1 MANRTIRWGA
11 GLLGV
16 LAVLAASFLFSAATA
31 QVVLRVGATPVPHA
45 EVLQLVQPVLAAEGI
60 QLQII
65 EFTDYVQP
73 NLALAAGD
81 LDANYF
87 QHIPYL
93 EQFSQDHGLDLTY
106 ITAVHIEPM
115 GLYSERLTSLDELP
129 RGASIA
135 IPNDPT
141 NGGRALLLLQSAGLI
156 RLDPAAGITATVLD
170 VVDNPLGLRFRE
182 LEAAQLPRVLPDVAA
197 AVINTNYALE
207 AGLNPMAD
215 ALVIEGSD
223 SPYVNVLAVRT
234 ADREN
239 PALQALARALTSEPV
254 REFLLERY
262 GGAVVPAF

>member
-1 MANRTIRWGA
+1 
-11 GLLGV
+11 
-16 LAVLAASFLFSAATA
+16 
-31 QVVLRVGATPVPHA
+31 
-45 EVLQLVQPVLAAEGI
+45 
-60 QLQII
+60 
-65 EFTDYVQP
+65 
-73 NLALAAGD
+73 
-81 LDANYF
+81 
-87 QHIPYL
+87 
-93 EQFSQDHGLDLTY
+93 
-106 ITAVHIEPM
+106 
-115 GLYSERLTSLDELP
+115 
-129 RGASIA
+129 
-135 IPNDPT
+135 
-141 NGGRALLLLQSAGLI
+141 
-156 RLDPAAGITATVLD
+156 VLD